1 MLKKSCLKVQNLQ
14 YKFLLENDPPW
25 KFSEKSSVLAPKD
38 KYFFLHFLVCSVCL
52 SFCHVLSSLLGWAL
66 KHKARRWKKNKC
78 THLNCIKAWRF
89 TLGHACQWPAFVPVM
104 MMLNCLCDDDVELSL
119 WWWCRI
125 VLTKRKPGA
134 RVTQDALHCIA
145 GSGRRHFLRAP
156 RTFSRLC
163 ATFFRERALI
173 RTLFMF
179 GLGCM
184 VGVQK

>member
-1 MLKKSCLKVQNLQ
+1 MIFSFYHMLCL
-14 YKFLLENDPPW
+14 
-25 KFSEKSSVLAPKD
+25 S
-38 KYFFLHFLVCSVCL
+38 VCSLCFILTSGL
-52 SFCHVLSSLLGWAL
+52 SAENTKRDVE
-66 KHKARRWKKNKC
+66 KKTKC
-78 THLNCIKAWRF
+78 THLNTVLRPETPSRPRRPKAGF
-89 TLGHACQWPAFVPVM
+89 
-104 MMLNCLCDDDVELSL
+104 CLCDDDVELPLSVMLMLNCLCL
-119 WWWCRI
+119 WWWCWI

>member
-14 YKFLLENDPPW
+14 YKFLDWKWPPLEIFW
-25 KFSEKSSVLAPKD
+25 KIVCFGTKKISIFSSFSRML
-38 KYFFLHFLVCSVCL
+38 CL
-52 SFCHVLSSLLGWAL
+52 SVFLSCFILTSGLSTKTQSETLEKKQMYPPKLYQGLKIHSRPRMPMAGFC
-66 KHKARRWKKNKC
+66 
-78 THLNCIKAWRF
+78 
-89 TLGHACQWPAFVPVM
+89 P
-104 MMLNCLCDDDVELSL
+104 CDDDVELSL

-163 ATFFRERALI
+163 STFFRERALI

>member
-1 MLKKSCLKVQNLQ
+1 MTPPENFLKIRLFWHRKISD
-14 YKFLLENDPPW
+14 FFFI
-25 KFSEKSSVLAPKD
+25 FSYAL
-38 KYFFLHFLVCSVCL
+38 FVCL
-52 SFCHVLSSLLGWAL
+52 FVKFYPHFWAEHR

-78 THLNCIKAWRF
+78 THLNCIKAWKF
-89 TLGHACQWPAFVPVM
+89 TTLGRAGRRPAFAPVM

>member
-89 TLGHACQWPAFVPVM
+89 KLGHACQWPAFAPVM
-104 MMLNCLCDDDVELSL
+104 MMLNCLCDDDVELCSQRENRERG
-119 WWWCRI
+119 WHRM
-125 VLTKRKPGA
+125 
-134 RVTQDALHCIA
+134 HCTA
-145 GSGRRHFLRAP
+145 
-156 RTFSRLC
+156 SRDPAA
-163 ATFFRERALI
+163 ATFCAHRALFPDFA
-173 RTLFMF
+173 RLFSASAP
-179 GLGCM
+179 
-184 VGVQK
+184 